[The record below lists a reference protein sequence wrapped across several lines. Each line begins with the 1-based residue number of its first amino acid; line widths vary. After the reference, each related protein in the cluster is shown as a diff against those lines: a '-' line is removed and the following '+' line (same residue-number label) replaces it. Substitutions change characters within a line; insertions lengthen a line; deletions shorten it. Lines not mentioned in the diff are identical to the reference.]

1 MAKNR
6 LLMQWSLILVL
17 ACSLTGCATIISGRK
32 SQVTVK
38 NHAGPTYFNVVDQ
51 NGNVVHSGVTPA
63 QVTLKT
69 SSKAFR
75 PARYDVVYAGQE
87 GVYRQEVSRDINW
100 WTAGNI
106 VIGGIPGLLVDAG
119 TGAMWKF
126 DSEVHGS
133 VPAHLV
139 VADRSL
145 GEAIIAGNNSS
156 ASGPIMTAEQ
166 HQAQPHIQQASFGE
180 PTNSPF
186 HQRAQPMTNGHL
198 EPENR
203 RY

>member
-1 MAKNR
+1 MAKSR
-6 LLMQWSLILVL
+6 LLIQWSLILVF
-17 ACSLTGCATIISGRK
+17 ACSLSGCATIISGRK

-51 NGNVVHSGVTPA
+51 SGNVVHSGVTPA

-69 SSKAFR
+69 SVKAFR
-75 PARYDVVYAGQE
+75 PAKYDVIYAGQE

-119 TGAMWKF
+119 TGAMWQF

-139 VADRSL
+139 VADRDH
-145 GEAIIAGNNSS
+145 GEAIIAGNNMP
-156 ASGPIMTAEQ
+156 ASGAMMTAEQ
-166 HQAQPHIQQASFGE
+166 IQPQPHIRQASFGE
-180 PTNSPF
+180 PADSPY
-186 HQRAQPMTNGHL
+186 HQRTQPMTHGHL

-203 RY
+203 RN

>member
-1 MAKNR
+1 MTKGQ
-6 LLMQWSLILVL
+6 LLIQWSLIV
-17 ACSLTGCATIISGRK
+17 AFVCSLNGCATIISGRK
-32 SQVTVK
+32 SEVTVK

-69 SSKAFR
+69 SVKAFR
-75 PARYDVVYAGQE
+75 PAKYDVVYAGQE
-87 GVYRQEVSRDINW
+87 GVYRREVPRDINW

-119 TGAMWKF
+119 TGAMWQF

-139 VADRSL
+139 VADRDQ
-145 GEAIIAGNNSS
+145 GEAIIAGNTMSS
-156 ASGPIMTAEQ
+156 QGPMMTAEQ
-166 HQAQPHIQQASFGE
+166 QQVQPHIQQASFGE
-180 PTNSPF
+180 PTHSPY
-186 HQRAQPMTNGHL
+186 HQRTQPMTHGHL

>member
-1 MAKNR
+1 MAGSR
-6 LLMQWSLILVL
+6 LLIQWALILVF
-17 ACSLTGCATIISGRK
+17 ACSLSGCATIISGRK

-38 NHAGPTYFNVVDQ
+38 NHAGPTYFNVVDL

-69 SSKAFR
+69 SVKAFR
-75 PARYDVVYAGQE
+75 PAKYSVVYAGQE
-87 GVYRQEVSRDINW
+87 GAYRTEVPRDINW

-106 VIGGIPGLLVDAG
+106 IIGGIPGLLVDAG
-119 TGAMWKF
+119 TGAMWQF

-139 VADRSL
+139 VADRGH
-145 GEAIIAGNNSS
+145 GEAIIAGNSMP
-156 ASGPIMTAEQ
+156 AQGAMMTAEQ
-166 HQAQPHIQQASFGE
+166 HQPQPHIQQASFGE
-180 PTNSPF
+180 PTDSPY
-186 HQRAQPMTNGHL
+186 HQRTQPMTQGHL

>member
-1 MAKNR
+1 MIPNR
-6 LLMQWSLILVL
+6 RLIHWSLILVF
-17 ACSLTGCATIISGRK
+17 ASSLSGCATIISGRK

-69 SSKAFR
+69 SVKAFR
-75 PARYDVVYAGQE
+75 PAKYDVVYAGQE
-87 GVYRQEVSRDINW
+87 GVYRQEVPRDINW

-119 TGAMWKF
+119 TGAMWQF

-139 VADRSL
+139 VADRGQ
-145 GEAIIAGNNSS
+145 GEAIIAGNNMP
-156 ASGPIMTAEQ
+156 AHDAMMTAEQ
-166 HQAQPHIQQASFGE
+166 IQPQPYIQQASFGE
-180 PTNSPF
+180 PIDSPH
-186 HQRAQPMTNGHL
+186 HQRTQPMTHGHL

-203 RY
+203 RD

>member
-1 MAKNR
+1 MATNR
-6 LLMQWSLILVL
+6 LLIQWTLILVF
-17 ACSLTGCATIISGRK
+17 ASSVSGCATIISGRK

-38 NHAGPTYFNVVDQ
+38 NHAGPTYFNVVDH

-69 SSKAFR
+69 SVKAFR
-75 PARYDVVYAGQE
+75 PAKYDVVYAGQE
-87 GVYRQEVSRDINW
+87 GVYRQEVPRDINW

-119 TGAMWKF
+119 TGAMWQF

-139 VADRSL
+139 VADRGQ
-145 GEAIIAGNNSS
+145 GEAIIAGG
-156 ASGPIMTAEQ
+156 AMPATGAVMTAEQ
-166 HQAQPHIQQASFGE
+166 HQPQPHIQQASFGE
-180 PTNSPF
+180 PIDSPY
-186 HQRAQPMTNGHL
+186 HQRTQPMTQGHL

>member
-6 LLMQWSLILVL
+6 LLILSSLILVFT
-17 ACSLTGCATIISGRK
+17 SSFSGCATIISGRK

-51 NGNVVHSGVTPA
+51 NGNVVHSGITPA

-75 PARYDVVYAGQE
+75 PAKYDVVYAGQE
-87 GVYRQEVSRDINW
+87 GAYRCEVPRDINW

-106 VIGGIPGLLVDAG
+106 VIGGIPGILVDAG
-119 TGAMWKF
+119 TGAIWRF

-139 VADRSL
+139 VADRGQ
-145 GEAIIAGNNSS
+145 GEAIIAGNNMQP
-156 ASGPIMTAEQ
+156 SGEILTAEQ

-180 PTNSPF
+180 PTDSPF
-186 HQRAQPMTNGHL
+186 HQRAQPMTHGHL

-203 RY
+203 RN